1 MKILILLN
9 SFFLIVFS
17 YDRNGAVS
25 YAYQYAKTPNHQCGN
40 YVACTPCSY
49 WGNEA
54 CGYEMHGGDAP
65 NFVSQ
70 CLVKGGGHPA
80 LNGGAPCRGYPC
92 GFEEVAT
99 INLAKCLKQKGWI
112 STCGRLQSP
121 PLYIE
126 AGDVFNCYSNGCESG
141 GPFSALITV
150 GGNNPK
156 LTTHS
161 RVRVDILYNQL
172 DNSKPYYQWL
182 HYNACTASTFFL
194 FSNEICV
201 SACPSGTYE
210 FSSNRTCLKNC
221 PKYYIVNNNK
231 CVIKPF
237 DINTLL
243 DEFKEQIES
252 DITLYINSSKLIN
265 GSNFLSIISTSDKI
279 SPDEQLNKGISS
291 FYFGNCTNV
300 IKEYYHIP
308 EGQNLIIVNIELELS

>member
-1 MKILILLN
+1 MKIICFI
-9 SFFLIVFS
+9 SFLVYSFL

-25 YAYQYAKTPNHQCGN
+25 YAHQYAETPNHQCGN

-70 CLVKGGGHPA
+70 CLVLGGGHPA

-92 GFEEVAT
+92 GFEEVGSL
-99 INLAKCLKQKGWI
+99 NLANCLIQKGWK
-112 STCGRLQSP
+112 STCGYQEP
-121 PLYIE
+121 PPSYIE
-126 AGDVFNCYSNGCESG
+126 AGDVFNCYPDSCESG
-141 GPFSALITV
+141 APFSALITV

-161 RVRVDILYNQL
+161 RVRVDVLYNLL

-182 HYNACTASTFFL
+182 HYNNCTDSTFI

-201 SACPSGTYE
+201 SACPSGTLE
-210 FSSNRTCLKNC
+210 FSLNRTCLKNC

-237 DINTLL
+237 DINTL
-243 DEFKEQIES
+243 
-252 DITLYINSSKLIN
+252 YISFMSFNIN
-265 GSNFLSIISTSDKI
+265 
-279 SPDEQLNKGISS
+279 
-291 FYFGNCTNV
+291 
-300 IKEYYHIP
+300 
-308 EGQNLIIVNIELELS
+308 